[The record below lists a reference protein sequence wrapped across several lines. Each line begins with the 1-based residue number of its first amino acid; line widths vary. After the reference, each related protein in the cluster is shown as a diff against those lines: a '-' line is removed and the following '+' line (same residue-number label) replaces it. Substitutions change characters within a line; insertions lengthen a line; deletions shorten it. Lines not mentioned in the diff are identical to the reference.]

1 MYLRPIPT
9 RLIIL
14 SMLLLLLPLLI
25 PSYSMAAEK
34 CEVLVAR
41 VVSVQGIAEVRQ
53 TGDIEWRPIELNN
66 TFCPGDIL
74 RLKEN
79 SRASIVL
86 SNDTI
91 IRLDQNTTITFSG
104 IENKETSL
112 LDLIRGAIHFLS
124 RVPRTL
130 KVITPYVNASVEGT
144 EFLVRVEKGQTFV
157 SVFEGKV
164 LASNNSGSLTLTEGQ
179 SAVAEE
185 GRAPVLKV
193 VVKPRDAVQWALY
206 YPPVIVYPE
215 KPAKDE
221 KDPLYLTYRASL
233 MLSVGRVEEARK
245 DIERALSL
253 APDTSQ
259 AIALLSVISVVQN
272 DRERALV
279 LARKAVKADPSSAAA
294 LIALSYA
301 QQANFDLE
309 GALKSLRKAV
319 EIEPENS
326 LAWARLSEMWLSFG
340 YLDNALEAA
349 HKAVEL
355 NPNLSRTQ
363 TVLGFAYLAQVKVRE
378 AADAFVRAIELDQ
391 ADPLA
396 RLGLGLAKIRQGY
409 LREGRREIEIAA
421 SLDPNQSII
430 RSYLGKAYYEERRE
444 KLSKDQYCI
453 ARELDPL
460 DPTPLFYDAILKQS
474 INSPVEALHD
484 MQKAI
489 ELNDN
494 RAVYRSRLLLDDD
507 LAARSASI
515 ARIYSDL
522 GFQRLA
528 LVEGWKSVNTDP
540 KNYSAHRLLADT
552 YASQPRH
559 EIARV
564 SELLQSQLLQPLNIT
579 PVQPQLAESN
589 LFVFD
594 RAGPG
599 DLSFN
604 EFNPLFNRN
613 RLALQLNGV
622 YGGNATFGDEI
633 VASGVYN
640 KFSLS
645 TGQYHYETDGF
656 RENNDLQETIYNIFT
671 QYNISHNTS
680 IQAEYRYKNRTNGD
694 LSLNFDP
701 DAFFPV
707 RREKDHSQSI
717 RLGFRHTIT
726 PNSEII
732 ASAIHKSAEYDFF
745 VSTSE
750 LVFGA
755 PSTTE
760 FKFNTEESGYLWE
773 IQHLYNAQRLHIISG
788 LGYFSSDVENEA
800 TTTVII
806 PPLPAISSP
815 PTLEEADVRHTNFYA
830 YSHIN
835 YPDAVTWTIGGS
847 ADFFDNE
854 TIDKNQFNPKFGL
867 TWTLPTNTTLRGAV
881 FRTLKR
887 QLISNQ
893 TIEPTQIAGFNQFF
907 DDANGTDT
915 WRYGIAIDQRFTLNL
930 FSGAE
935 FSMRKMDVPFKML
948 TISPAP
954 SEPVTENK
962 EADWEEDVVRIYI
975 YLTPA
980 YWLAFSGEWQY
991 EDFKRD
997 PEYFGPEDIERLK
1010 TQRLP
1015 VSLSFFGPR
1024 GLTTVITATYV
1035 KQEGKF
1041 VNPVS
1046 LATFEDSDRFWIVDA
1061 SIRYRLPKRYGI
1073 VSVEARNLFN
1083 EKFKFQ
1089 DTDSTNPSIYPERLI
1104 LAKVTLAF

>member
-1 MYLRPIPT
+1 M
-9 RLIIL
+9 RLIL
-14 SMLLLLLPLLI
+14 TRLLI
-25 PSYSMAAEK
+25 PSTLLFLLPVFISSNSMAAER
-34 CEVLVAR
+34 CEVLVAK
-41 VVSVQGIAEVRQ
+41 VVSVQGIAEVRL
-53 TGDIEWRPIELNN
+53 TGDVEWRPIKLNS
-66 TFCPGDIL
+66 TFCPGDML
-74 RLKEN
+74 RLMEN
-79 SRASIVL
+79 SRAAIVL
-86 SNDTI
+86 SNETI
-91 IRLDQNTTITFSG
+91 IRLDQNTTIMFSG
-104 IENKETSL
+104 IEKKETSL

-144 EFLVRVEKGQTFV
+144 EFLVRVDKGQTFV

-185 GRAPVLKV
+185 GKAPVLKV
-193 VVKPRDAVQWALY
+193 VVNPRDAVQWALY
-206 YPPVIVYPE
+206 YPPVMEYPGE
-215 KPAKDE
+215 LTEDE
-221 KDPLYLTYRASL
+221 TDPLYLTYRASL
-233 MLSVGRVEEARK
+233 MLSVGRVEEALRY
-245 DIERALSL
+245 IERALSF
-253 APDTSQ
+253 APDYAQ
-259 AIALLSVISVVQN
+259 AIALQSVIFVVQN
-272 DRERALV
+272 DKERALV
-279 LARKAVKADPSSAAA
+279 LARKAVNADPSSAAA

-301 QQANFDLE
+301 QQANFDLK
-309 GALKSLRKAV
+309 GALRSLRKAV
-319 EIEPENS
+319 RAEPENS

-340 YLDNALEAA
+340 YLDKALVTA
-349 HKAVEL
+349 HKAVDL
-355 NPNLSRTQ
+355 NPDLSRTQ

-378 AADAFVRAIELDQ
+378 ARDAFEKAIELDQ

-409 LREGRREIEIAA
+409 LREGRREIEIAV
-421 SLDPNQSII
+421 SLDTNQSII
-430 RSYLGKAYYEERRE
+430 RSYLGKAYYEEKRE
-444 KLSKDQYCI
+444 KFSKDQYGI

-460 DPTPLFYDAILKQS
+460 DPTPFFYDAILKQS
-474 INSPVEALHD
+474 INRPVEALHD

-494 RAVYRSRLLLDDD
+494 RGVYRSKLLLDDD

-589 LFVFD
+589 LFIFD

-604 EFNPLFNRN
+604 EFNSLFNRN
-613 RLALQLNGV
+613 RLALQLSGV
-622 YGGNATFGDEI
+622 YGGNATFGNEI
-633 VASGVYN
+633 VASGVYDR
-640 KFSLS
+640 FSLS
-645 TGQYHYETDGF
+645 TGQFHYETDGF
-656 RENNDLQETIYNIFT
+656 RENNDLREDIYNIFT
-671 QYNISHNTS
+671 QYNISYKTS
-680 IQAEYRYKNRTNGD
+680 IQAEYRYKNKENGN

-701 DAFFPV
+701 DAFFPA
-707 RREKDHSQSI
+707 RREEDHSQSI
-717 RLGFRHTIT
+717 RLGFRHSIT

-732 ASAIHKSAEYDFF
+732 ASAIHQSVKYNFF
-745 VSTSE
+745 VSTPDI
-750 LVFGA
+750 VPGV
-755 PSTTE
+755 PSTRE
-760 FKFNTEESGYLWE
+760 VELNAKESGYLGE
-773 IQHLYNAQRLHIISG
+773 IQHLYNAERLHIISG
-788 LGYFSSDVENEA
+788 FGHFTSDVESET

-806 PPLPAISSP
+806 PPLPAITSP
-815 PTLEEADVRHTNFYA
+815 PALEENDVRHTNLYV
-830 YSHIN
+830 YTHIN
-835 YPDAVTWTIGGS
+835 YPDALMWTVGGS

-854 TIDKNQFNPKFGL
+854 TIDKNQFNPKIGL

-893 TIEPTQIAGFNQFF
+893 TIEPTQVAGFNQFF
-907 DDANGTDT
+907 DDANGTDA
-915 WRYGIAIDQRFTLNL
+915 WRYGIAIDQKFTQNL

-935 FSMRKMDVPFKML
+935 FSRRKMDVPFKKL
-948 TISPAP
+948 TILPPP
-954 SEPVTENK
+954 SGPVTENK
-962 EADWEEDVVRIYI
+962 VTDWEEDLFRV
-975 YLTPA
+975 YLYWSPLS
-980 YWLAFSGEWQY
+980 WLALSEEYQY
-991 EDFKRD
+991 EKFDREDFFVD
-997 PEYFGPEDIERLK
+997 DIKKLETTRIPIK
-1010 TQRLP
+1010 
-1015 VSLSFFGPR
+1015 VSLFFPLGLIAHIKTTYVDQTGEFFNPIL
-1024 GLTTVITATYV
+1024 LTTV
-1035 KQEGKF
+1035 
-1041 VNPVS
+1041 
-1046 LATFEDSDRFWIVDA
+1046 EDSDSFWVVDA
-1061 SIRYRLPKRYGI
+1061 SIRYRLPKRYGM
-1073 VSVEARNLFN
+1073 VSIEARNLFD

>member
-1 MYLRPIPT
+1 M
-9 RLIIL
+9 
-14 SMLLLLLPLLI
+14 
-25 PSYSMAAEK
+25 
-34 CEVLVAR
+34 LVAK
-41 VVSVQGIAEVRQ
+41 VVSVQGIAEVRRA
-53 TGDIEWRPIELNN
+53 GGIEWKPIRLNN
-66 TFCPGDIL
+66 TFCPGDMI
-74 RLKEN
+74 RLKED

-86 SNDTI
+86 SNETI

-104 IENKETSL
+104 IEKKETSL
-112 LDLIRGAIHFLS
+112 LDLIKGAVHFLS

-144 EFLVRVEKGQTFV
+144 EFLVRVDKGKTFL

-164 LASNNSGSLTLTEGQ
+164 LASNSSGSLVLTGGQ

-193 VVKPRDAVQWALY
+193 AVNPRDAVQWALY
-206 YPPVIVYPE
+206 YPPIVEYPE
-215 KPAKDE
+215 KITEDE
-221 KDPLYLTYRASL
+221 RNPLYLTYRASL
-233 MLSVGRVEEARK
+233 MLSVGRVEEARRY
-245 DIERALSL
+245 IERALSL
-253 APDTSQ
+253 EPENSQ
-259 AIALLSVISVVQN
+259 AIALQSVISVVQN
-272 DRERALV
+272 DKERALV
-279 LARKAVKADPSSAAA
+279 LAQKAVNADPSSAAA

-301 QQANFDLE
+301 QQANFDLK

-319 EIEPENS
+319 ETEPENS

-340 YLDNALEAA
+340 YLDKSLEAA

-363 TVLGFAYLAQVKVRE
+363 TVLGFAYLAQVMIQE
-378 AADAFVRAIELDQ
+378 ARDVFEKAIELDQ

-409 LREGRREIEIAA
+409 LKEGRREIEIAV

-430 RSYLGKAYYEERRE
+430 RSYLGKAYYEEKRE
-444 KLSKDQYCI
+444 KLSKDQYGV

-460 DPTPLFYDAILKQS
+460 DPTPFFYDAILKQS
-474 INSPVEALHD
+474 INRPVEALHD
-484 MQKAI
+484 MQEAI

-579 PVQPQLAESN
+579 PVQPRLAESN

-613 RLALQLNGV
+613 RLALQLSGV

-633 VASGVYN
+633 VASGVYDR
-640 KFSLS
+640 FSLS
-645 TGQYHYETDGF
+645 TGQFHYETDGF
-656 RENNDLQETIYNIFT
+656 RRNNDLREDIYNIFA
-671 QYNISHNTS
+671 QYNISYKTS
-680 IQAEYRYKNRTNGD
+680 IQAEFRYKKKENGD

-701 DAFFPV
+701 DAFFSSG
-707 RREKDHSQSI
+707 REEEEGTSI
-717 RLGFRHTIT
+717 RLGFHHSFT

-732 ASAIHKSAEYDFF
+732 ASAIHKSAEYDYF
-745 VSTSE
+745 VSTSDP
-750 LVFGA
+750 VAGA
-755 PSTTE
+755 PTTTE
-760 FKFNTEESGYLWE
+760 VTLNAKDRGYLWE
-773 IQHLYNAQRLHIISG
+773 IQHLYNAELTHIISG
-788 LGYFSSDVENEA
+788 LGFFSSDAENK
-800 TTTVII
+800 TTTTIKM
-806 PPLPAISSP
+806 PPLPAISP
-815 PTLEEADVRHTNFYA
+815 PATFEQTDVRHSNLYV

-835 YPDAVTWTIGGS
+835 YPDAVVWTIGGS

-854 TIDKNQFNPKFGL
+854 TIDRTQFNPKIGM

-893 TIEPTQIAGFNQFF
+893 TIEPTQVAGFNQFF
-907 DDANGTDT
+907 DDANGTDA
-915 WRYGIAIDQRFTLNL
+915 WRYGVAIDQKFTRNI

-935 FSMRKMDVPFKML
+935 FSRRKMDVPFKML
-948 TISPAP
+948 TILPPP

-962 EADWEEDVVRIYI
+962 VADWEEDIVRVYL

-980 YWLAFSGEWQY
+980 NWLAISGEYQY

-997 PEYFGPEDIERLK
+997 LEYFGPEDIERLK
-1010 TQRLP
+1010 TRRLP
-1015 VSLSFFGPR
+1015 LSLSFFGSN
-1024 GLTTVITATYV
+1024 GLTTVITTTYV
-1035 KQEGKF
+1035 DQKGKF

-1046 LATFEDSDRFWIVDA
+1046 LVLFEDSDRFWVVDA

-1083 EKFKFQ
+1083 ETFKFQ

>member
-1 MYLRPIPT
+1 MRPIPT

-14 SMLLLLLPLLI
+14 STLLLLLSLFIPLD
-25 PSYSMAAEK
+25 SMAAEE
-34 CEVLVAR
+34 CEVQIAKAA
-41 VVSVQGIAEVRQ
+41 SVQGIAEVRRA
-53 TGDIEWRPIELNN
+53 GEFAWSPIRLND
-66 TFCPGDIL
+66 TFCPGDML

-79 SRASIVL
+79 SRAAIVL
-86 SNDTI
+86 SNETI
-91 IRLDQNTTITFSG
+91 IRLDQNTTIVFSG
-104 IENKETSL
+104 IEKRETSL
-112 LDLIRGAIHFLS
+112 LDLIKGAIHFLS
-124 RVPRTL
+124 RVPGTL

-144 EFLVRVEKGQTFV
+144 EFLVRVDKGQTFL

-164 LASNNSGSLTLTEGQ
+164 VASNDSGSLTLTEGQ
-179 SAVAEE
+179 SAVAEK

-193 VVKPRDAVQWALY
+193 EVNPRDAVQWALY
-206 YPPVIVYPE
+206 YPPIMEYPE
-215 KPAKDE
+215 KLTKDE
-221 KDPLYLTYRASL
+221 TNPLYLTYRASL
-233 MLSVGRVEEARK
+233 MLSVGRVEEARRNIK
-245 DIERALSL
+245 QALSL
-253 APDTSQ
+253 APDNSQ
-259 AIALLSVISVVQN
+259 AIALESVISIVQN
-272 DRERALV
+272 DKERALI
-279 LARKAVKADPSSAAA
+279 LARKAVNADPSSAAA

-301 QQANFDLE
+301 QQANFDLK
-309 GALKSLRKAV
+309 GALGSLRKAV
-319 EIEPENS
+319 EAEPENS

-340 YLDNALEAA
+340 YLDKALEAA

-355 NPNLSRTQ
+355 NPDLSRTQ

-378 AADAFVRAIELDQ
+378 AKDAFEKAIELDQ

-409 LREGRREIEIAA
+409 LKEGRREIEIAV

-430 RSYLGKAYYEERRE
+430 RSYLGKAYYEEKRE
-444 KLSKDQYCI
+444 KLSKDQYGI
-453 ARELDPL
+453 AGELDPH
-460 DPTPLFYDAILKQS
+460 DPTPFFYDAILEQS
-474 INSPVEALHD
+474 INRPVEALHD

-494 RAVYRSRLLLDDD
+494 RAVYRSKLLLDDD

-515 ARIYSDL
+515 ARIYNDL

-579 PVQPQLAESN
+579 PVQPRLAESN
-589 LFVFD
+589 LFIFNG
-594 RAGPG
+594 AGPG

-613 RLALQLNGV
+613 RLALQSSGV
-622 YGGNATFGDEI
+622 YGGNATVGDEFA
-633 VASGVYN
+633 ASGVYDR
-640 KFSLS
+640 FSLS
-645 TGQYHYETDGF
+645 TGQFHYETDGF
-656 RENNDLQETIYNIFT
+656 RKNNDLREDIYNIFT
-671 QYNISHNTS
+671 QYNVSHKTS
-680 IQAEYRYKNRTNGD
+680 IQAEYRYKDKVNGD

-701 DAFFPV
+701 DAFFPT
-707 RREKDHSQSI
+707 RREKDRSQSI

-732 ASAIHKSAEYDFF
+732 ASAIHQSIKYVFF

-750 LVFGA
+750 PVSGV
-755 PSTTE
+755 PSTTK
-760 FKFNTEESGYLWE
+760 FKFNTKESGYLWE
-773 IQHLYNAQRLHIISG
+773 IQHLYNAARLHLISG
-788 LGYFSSDVENEA
+788 FGHFSSDVESET
-800 TTTVII
+800 TTTVIM
-806 PPLPAISSP
+806 PPLPAITSP
-815 PTLEEADVRHTNFYA
+815 PTLEENDVRHTNLYV

-835 YPDAVTWTIGGS
+835 YPDAVIWTIGGS

-854 TIDKNQFNPKFGL
+854 TIDKNQFNPKLGL
-867 TWTLPTNTTLRGAV
+867 TWTLPTNTTIRGAV

-893 TIEPTQIAGFNQFF
+893 TIEPTQVAGFNQFF
-907 DDANGTDT
+907 DDANGTDA
-915 WRYGIAIDQRFTLNL
+915 WRYGIAIDQKFTPNI

-935 FSMRKMDVPFKML
+935 FSRRKMDVPFKML
-948 TISPAP
+948 TISPSP
-954 SEPVTENK
+954 SGHVTENK
-962 EADWEEDVVRIYI
+962 EADWQEDVFRVYL

-980 YWLAFSGEWQY
+980 YWLAISAEYQY

-997 PEYFGPEDIERLK
+997 PEYFGPEYIEHLK
-1010 TQRLP
+1010 TRRLP
-1015 VSLSFFGPR
+1015 VSLSFFGPWNM
-1024 GLTTVITATYV
+1024 TTVITTTYV
-1035 KQEGKF
+1035 AQEGKF
-1041 VNPVS
+1041 VNPVN
-1046 LATFEDSDRFWIVDA
+1046 LVIFEGSDRFWVVDV
-1061 SIRYRLPKRYGI
+1061 SIKYRLPKRYGI